1 MRIPIHQVDAFTDH
15 VFGGNP
21 AAVCP
26 LERWLP
32 DETLQAIASENNL
45 SETAFLVRSG
55 EGYELRWFTPAVE
68 VDLCGHATL
77 AAAHVV
83 FRHLRPSR
91 HEVSFAT
98 REAGTLRVLRRADDR
113 LELTLPRRPGVA
125 CAPPAALVAALG
137 RAPRETLLARDL
149 VAVLGS
155 EDEVRALVPD
165 LGAVREL
172 DALGL
177 VVTAPGRDVDFV
189 SRYFGPRVGIP
200 EDPVTGSAHCT
211 LVPYWSA
218 QLGKTQ
224 LEARQVSSRGGWLS
238 CEDRVAEGTVALV
251 GRAAQYLEGVI
262 TL

>member
-1 MRIPIHQVDAFTDH
+1 MRIPIHQVDAFTDR

-32 DETLQAIASENNL
+32 DETLLAIANENNL
-45 SETAFLVRSG
+45 SETAFLVQSG
-55 EGYELRWFTPAVE
+55 DGYELRWFTPEVE

-77 AAAHVV
+77 ASAFVV
-83 FRHLRPSR
+83 FKHLAPART
-91 HEVSFAT
+91 EVAFTT
-98 REAGTLRVLRRADDR
+98 REAGTLRVVRRADDR
-113 LELTLPRRPGVA
+113 LELTLPRRAGVP
-125 CAPPAALVAALG
+125 CAPPPALVAALG
-137 RAPRETLLARDL
+137 RAPRETVQARDL

-165 LGAVREL
+165 LAAVKEL

-218 QLGKTQ
+218 RLGKTR
-224 LEARQVSSRGGWLS
+224 LEARQVSRRGGLLS
-238 CEDRVAEGTVALV
+238 CEDRVEEGTVALV

-262 TL
+262 EV